1 MRKITII
8 GLTILAGFIHISATV
23 LFYQEAGQVL
33 TRDIQIQN
41 YFEGFPAF
49 KTLGVPQPTMK
60 SSCVEPPLV
69 PISPTTKKSQDIQP
83 LMEKEL
89 LKDGLIKDVENY
101 KFKLSKNIFKINGKK
116 QPAAIHQKYIALYES
131 LSGIKMSDRQTY
143 AVAVNSH

>member
-33 TRDIQIQN
+33 TRDIQIQE
-41 YFEGFPAF
+41 YFEGFSSF
-49 KTLGVPQPTMK
+49 GTVGSMLPTMEDSCEE
-60 SSCVEPPLV
+60 SSSVT
-69 PISPTTKKSQDIQP
+69 SSTTNKKSQDIQP
-83 LMEKEL
+83 LIEKEL

-101 KFKLSKNIFKINGKK
+101 KYKLSKKSFKINDKK
-116 QPAAIHQKYIALYES
+116 QPAAIHHKYIALYES